1 MHVTLFSSYHSRFSS
16 VCNSAILI
24 YFDRLRSGFTSLIVL
39 SCFWVS
45 LSLLQYGSNIGGQP
59 GCIFSQ
65 FSTAVYFW
73 PVFYCI
79 AVLDI
84 DLGLHF
90 CNNISTF
97 NYFSDWIFILIC
109 INWHISK
116 YIRCIPKSVQS
127 VGIWLI
133 PVH

>member
-16 VCNSAILI
+16 VCNSVILI
-24 YFDRLRSGFTSLIVL
+24 YFDRLSSGFTSLVVL

-45 LSLLQYGSNIGGQP
+45 LSLLQYGFNIGGQP

-65 FSTAVYFW
+65 FSTAVDFW
-73 PVFYCI
+73 PVFYYI
-79 AVLDI
+79 VGFDFYYI

-90 CNNISTF
+90 CNNISAF
-97 NYFSDWIFILIC
+97 NYFSDCIFILIC

-116 YIRCIPKSVQS
+116 YIHCIPKSVQS
-127 VGIWLI
+127 VGI
-133 PVH
+133 